1 MSGRLIPTVLGG
13 FIAVMLPAQAIYQI
27 GYRWEAFNLAELN
40 ATFEAYN
47 AQRPWLQE
55 QLRPMDMPGSLA
67 ITVGERFKGTRTSV
81 LVHVQGFRR
90 ETYAQGLEPAT
101 GLVGHRRIA
110 FHHWSVG
117 TSANVLLWGRRHIEV
132 QVEPIVEYSITG
144 LSTYYAQQRE
154 TEPDDQEVLDQRF
167 SITLGIGPRLDLYAT
182 RWLGISL
189 RASRLFSRQEL
200 EFNDWAAFAASDA
213 AATGTLPIGRNAFS
227 CMLIIMPNRK
237 PHRR

>member
-1 MSGRLIPTVLGG
+1 MVGALVTAL
-13 FIAVMLPAQAIYQI
+13 LHAQAIYQV
-27 GYRWEAFNLAELN
+27 GYRWEAFDLAELN
-40 ATFEAYN
+40 ATIAAYN

-55 QLRPMDMPGSLA
+55 TLQPMDMPGSFA

-90 ETYAQGLEPAT
+90 VTTAQGPEPAT
-101 GLVGHRRIA
+101 GLAGHRSIA

-117 TSANVLLWGRRHIEV
+117 TSANVLLWGGRHIEV

-144 LSTYYAQQRE
+144 LSSYYAQERE
-154 TEPDDQEVLDQRF
+154 PEPADQEVVDQQF
-167 SITLGIGPRLDLYAT
+167 HVTLGIGPRLDLYAT

-189 RASRLFSRQEL
+189 RASRLFHQQGL
-200 EFNDWAAFAASDA
+200 EFNEWAAFAASDA
-213 AATGTLPIGRNAFS
+213 TATGTLPFARSTYS

-237 PHRR
+237 PRRG